1 MFLDQD
7 DGDGVEMMAS
17 VSGVM
22 VFRQSRWSC
31 ISFISVRL
39 SARHLNSFRGSH
51 RLELSLY

>member
-7 DGDGVEMMAS
+7 DGDGVEMTAS

-31 ISFISVRL
+31 VSFISVRL
-39 SARHLNSFRGSH
+39 SAWHLNAFCGSH
-51 RLELSLY
+51 RLELLLH